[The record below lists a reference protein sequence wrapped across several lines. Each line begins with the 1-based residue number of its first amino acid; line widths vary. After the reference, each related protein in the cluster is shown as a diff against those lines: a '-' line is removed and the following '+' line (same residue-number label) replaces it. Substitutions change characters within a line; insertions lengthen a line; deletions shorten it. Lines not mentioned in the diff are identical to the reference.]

1 MAEACVSVFVCVRE
15 RERETE
21 RERSEHTIATRKRAS
36 SSLLVPNMTEICS
49 PAMKKWGCRVS
60 RTSIYMCVCVNE
72 RERATFIK
80 KKHIYSDFC

>member
-49 PAMKKWGCRVS
+49 PAMKKVGVS
-60 RTSIYMCVCVNE
+60 SESNEYIYICVCV
-72 RERATFIK
+72 
-80 KKHIYSDFC
+80 